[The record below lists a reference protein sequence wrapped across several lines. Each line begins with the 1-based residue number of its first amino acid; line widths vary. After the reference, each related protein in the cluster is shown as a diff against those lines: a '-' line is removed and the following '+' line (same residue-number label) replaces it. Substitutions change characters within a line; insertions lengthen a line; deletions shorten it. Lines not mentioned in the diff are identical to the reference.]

1 MVFVILN
8 ATGEHVRIQRLFF
21 GALLSGLLVLVPV
34 SASAEEGNFSL
45 QVTPSPLVLTIKP
58 GETTTTEL
66 KIRNNG
72 DKAEVLKIEPKS
84 FNINGDTGDVTLND
98 GTPGDINEWVTFAN
112 PTFTVLPGEW
122 FTQRITIALPGDAGF
137 SYSFALVIS
146 RAKDTTTAKPG
157 ETTVKGS
164 VAVFT
169 LIAVDRP
176 DAKRSVEIVSFS
188 ATKQAYE
195 YLPAEFK
202 TTLKNT
208 GNTIVQPYGN
218 IFIQRSATAKTPIA
232 TLPVNEGKGYILPG
246 SSRTLTTSWDGGFP
260 AYQSVKTADNSQP
273 KKSLVW
279 NWDQLS
285 NFRFGRYT
293 AKLVAVYND
302 GSRDV
307 PLEAQTTFW
316 VIPWK
321 IILGAL
327 AVIALLCIGIFSFIK
342 KSFLVVKH
350 SKQKHQSHEVPKD
363 PDN

>member
-1 MVFVILN
+1 
-8 ATGEHVRIQRLFF
+8 
-21 GALLSGLLVLVPV
+21 VLVVPTITR
-34 SASAEEGNFSL
+34 AEEGNFSL

-72 DKAEVLKIEPKS
+72 DKEEKLKIEPKS
-84 FNINGDTGDVTLND
+84 FTINSDTGDVTLSD
-98 GTPGDINEWVTFAN
+98 GSPGDINSWVSFAN
-112 PTFTVLPGEW
+112 PTFTILPGEW
-122 FTQRITIALPGDAGF
+122 FTERITMSLPKDAGF

-146 RAKDTTTAKPG
+146 RANDTTSAKPG

-176 DAKRSVEIVSFS
+176 DAKRQVEVVSFVS
-188 ATKQAYE
+188 SKRAYE

-218 IFIQRSATAKTPIA
+218 IFVQRSGGSKSPIS

-246 SSRTLTTSWDGGFP
+246 SSRTLTTTWSDGFP
-260 AYQSVKTADNSQP
+260 VNQSTKSADNSQS
-273 KKSLVW
+273 KNTLLW
-279 NWDQLS
+279 NWDKLS
-285 NFRFGRYT
+285 DFRFGRYT

-302 GSRDV
+302 GTRDV
-307 PLEAQTTFW
+307 PIEAQTTFW
-316 VIPWK
+316 IIPWK
-321 IILGAL
+321 LLLGAL
-327 AVIALLCIGIFSFIK
+327 AIIALLFVGVFSFIK
-342 KSFLVVKH
+342 KSFLVVRH
-350 SKQKHQSHEVPKD
+350 SKQKHDVHEKPEDSNK
-363 PDN
+363 